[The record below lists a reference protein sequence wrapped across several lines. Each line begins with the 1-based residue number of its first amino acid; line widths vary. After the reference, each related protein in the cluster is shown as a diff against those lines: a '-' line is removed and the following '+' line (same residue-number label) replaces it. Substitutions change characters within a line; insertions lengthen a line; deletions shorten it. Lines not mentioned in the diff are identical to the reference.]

1 MLTLMKPGIDEYA
14 ESKSEPTSA
23 LLNNLVKETHS
34 KMEYPQMLTGRLEGR
49 FLKMMVQISG
59 AKNVLEIGMFTG
71 YSALSMAEGLPHGG
85 KVTTLDIDE
94 ACIKFAKGF
103 FERSEHGHK
112 IEVIKGPA
120 LDSLKKLQG
129 PFDLVFIDADK
140 TNYLNYYEA
149 VLPKI
154 KSGGVI
160 LVDNVLWSGHVIDA
174 NSMINDENTKAI
186 VEFNDFVS
194 HDERVDR
201 VLLTIRDGVFMIRK
215 R

>member
-1 MLTLMKPGIDEYA
+1 
-14 ESKSEPTSA
+14 
-23 LLNNLVKETHS
+23 
-34 KMEYPQMLTGRLEGR
+34 
-49 FLKMMVQISG
+49 
-59 AKNVLEIGMFTG
+59 
-71 YSALSMAEGLPHGG
+71 MAEGLPAGG
-85 KVTTLDIDE
+85 KVTTLDIDD

-103 FERSEHGHK
+103 FERSEYGNK
-112 IEVIKGPA
+112 IEVVKGPA
-120 LDSLKKLQG
+120 LDSLKKLSG

-149 VLPKI
+149 VLPKL

-160 LVDNVLWSGHVIDA
+160 LVDNVLWSGHVLEA
-174 NSMINDENTKAI
+174 NSATTDENTKAI
-186 VEFNDFVS
+186 VEFNDFVA